1 MRTSIPAGVLI
12 LMCVAGRAE
21 AQNPPRRIAVGFGA
35 GSMAPV
41 ASDSNGAF
49 PYYAGSVRI
58 DFRRHMG
65 VEIEGTFRN
74 DDAQYQWGPGR
85 ITVVG
90 TDNKETLVP
99 YSGATHYT
107 SDSWWETTIN
117 VIARSTGRVSFNG
130 GGGFGF
136 GATKSE
142 THTTYTGCSSPICN
156 QHWSRNDAGITLGAT
171 GGVDA
176 MIVSRITGFG
186 SLRATVGYTGR
197 GADVAAIA
205 GIRVRVM

>member
-1 MRTSIPAGVLI
+1 MRTTYLAALVG

-21 AQNPPRRIAVGFGA
+21 AQDPPPRISVGFGV
-35 GSMAPV
+35 GSMAPM
-41 ASDSNGAF
+41 ASDDTGSI

-65 VEIEGTFRN
+65 VEIEGLYKS
-74 DDAQYQWGPGR
+74 DDAQYEWGPGR

-90 TDNKETLVP
+90 TDNKETLVR
-99 YSGATHYT
+99 YAGATHYT

-136 GATKSE
+136 GATRSE
-142 THTTYTGCSSPICN
+142 EFTTYTGCSSPICN
-156 QHWSRNDAGITLGAT
+156 NQR
-171 GGVDA
+171 
-176 MIVSRITGFG
+176 
-186 SLRATVGYTGR
+186 
-197 GADVAAIA
+197 
-205 GIRVRVM
+205 

>member
-1 MRTSIPAGVLI
+1 
-12 LMCVAGRAE
+12 
-21 AQNPPRRIAVGFGA
+21 
-35 GSMAPV
+35 
-41 ASDSNGAF
+41 
-49 PYYAGSVRI
+49 
-58 DFRRHMG
+58 
-65 VEIEGTFRN
+65 
-74 DDAQYQWGPGR
+74 
-85 ITVVG
+85 
-90 TDNKETLVP
+90 

-156 QHWSRNDAGITLGAT
+156 NQHWLRNDAGITLGAT

-176 MIVSRITGFG
+176 MIVSRISGFG
-186 SLRATVGYTGR
+186 SLRATIGYTGR

-205 GIRVRVM
+205 GIRV